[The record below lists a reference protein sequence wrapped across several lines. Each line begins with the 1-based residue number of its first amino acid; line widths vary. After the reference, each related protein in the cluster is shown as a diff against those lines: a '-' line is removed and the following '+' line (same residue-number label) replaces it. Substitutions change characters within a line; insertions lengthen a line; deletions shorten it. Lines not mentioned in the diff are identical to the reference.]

1 MLAIVGGT
9 GLSELSSFSSQGV
22 NEIATPFAD
31 APIVVQLFAADGET
45 FAFLPRHGSE
55 HTVPPHRVNYRANV
69 WALREAGAT
78 AVLSVNAVGG
88 IHEQMAPGAFMIP
101 DQIIDYTH
109 GRASTFFEADLEQVT
124 HIDFTEPFDA
134 QMRRLLIRAAGEV
147 NDGTPNA
154 RTVVDGGV
162 YGVTQGP
169 RLETAA
175 EVRKL
180 QRDGCDI
187 VGMTVMP
194 EAALAR
200 ELELPYASLALSVN
214 WGAGLVPGEITL
226 NEIRAV
232 VVEGMDFVGSVIE
245 SCVRLYKG

>member
-9 GLSELSSFSSQGV
+9 GLSRLSSFSSCGV
-22 NEIATPFAD
+22 KEIATPFAD
-31 APIVVQLFAADGET
+31 APIVVQLFAVDGER

-69 WALREAGAT
+69 WALREVGASS
-78 AVLSVNAVGG
+78 VLSVNAVGG

-109 GRASTFFEADLEQVT
+109 GRANTFFETDLEQVT
-124 HIDFTEPFDA
+124 HIDFTEPFDG
-134 QMRRLLIRAAGEV
+134 QMRRLLLRAAAEV
-147 NDGTPNA
+147 NQALPEA

-214 WGAGLVPGEITL
+214 WAAGLVPGEITL

-232 VVEGMDFVGSVIE
+232 VAEGMDFVGSIVE
-245 SCVRLYKG
+245 SCVRLHKG

>member
-9 GLSELSSFSSQGV
+9 GLSRLSSFTSQGV
-22 NEIATPFAD
+22 KEIATPYAD
-31 APIVVQLFAADGET
+31 APVVVELFAAAGET

-55 HTVPPHRVNYRANV
+55 HTVPPHRVNYRANI

-78 AVLSVNAVGG
+78 GVLSVNAVGG
-88 IHEQMAPGAFMIP
+88 IHGQMAPGAFMIP
-101 DQIIDYTH
+101 DQLIDYTH
-109 GRASTFFEADLEQVT
+109 GRISTFFESELEHVT

-134 QMRRLLIRAAGEV
+134 QLRRLLLQAIAEV
-147 NDGTPNA
+147 NAGLPEA

-226 NEIRAV
+226 NDIRAV
-232 VVEGMDFVGSVIE
+232 VAQGMDFVGSVIE
-245 SCVRLYKG
+245 CCVRLRQA